1 MRCLLDSHAFLW
13 FIHGDTRLG
22 ARAREAISDSK
33 NQILVSTATLWEIAI
48 KVSLGKLELEASLP
62 DLFSRWI
69 LGNRIVL
76 LPVEPRHTF
85 LLTTLDFH
93 HRDPFDR
100 MIIAQAMVEGIPVVS
115 RDGDFHKY
123 PIQIVW

>member
-13 FIHGDTRLG
+13 FIHGDKRLG
-22 ARAREAISDSK
+22 VRAREAISESK
-33 NQILVSTATLWEIAI
+33 NQILVSTASLWEIAI

-69 LGNRIVL
+69 LGNRIGL
-76 LPVEPRHTF
+76 LPIEPRHTF

-115 RDGDFHKY
+115 HDGDFHKY